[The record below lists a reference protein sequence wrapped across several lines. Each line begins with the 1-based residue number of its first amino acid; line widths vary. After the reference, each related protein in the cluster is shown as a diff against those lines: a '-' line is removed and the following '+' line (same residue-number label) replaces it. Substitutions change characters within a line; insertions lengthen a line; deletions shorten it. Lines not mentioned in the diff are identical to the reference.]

1 MCLRYSYEEL
11 VTKGI
16 VDVFISISFDENVL
30 LICMNK
36 SLVPLG
42 MCIPKL
48 RRCIYTNV
56 ICIELLGGLK

>member
-1 MCLRYSYEEL
+1 MCVRHSYEEL

-16 VDVFISISFDENVL
+16 VDVFISVSLDENAL

-36 SLVPLG
+36 SLVSLRDVY
-42 MCIPKL
+42 PKL

-56 ICIELLGGLK
+56 ICITLLGGLK